1 VKTPVLKNT
10 DRIIC
15 GMLQENA
22 RIPLSAV
29 AEKVELSIPSISEHV
44 RKLEEAGIIQG
55 YTAKLNPLAF
65 DYDITAFIFVT
76 LESSVYYANFIEQ
89 SRLHAE
95 ILECHAITGDA
106 SHLLKIRTKNMVSL
120 EKLLSIVQQ
129 WDGVRRTLTNLVL
142 STHIETLAFDTDAEL
157 LKK

>member
-1 VKTPVLKNT
+1 MKQPVLKNT

-15 GMLQENA
+15 KMLQENA

-29 AEKVELSIPSISEHV
+29 AEKVDLSIPSVSEHV
-44 RKLEEAGIIQG
+44 RKLEEAGVITG

-76 LESSVYYANFIEQ
+76 LESSIYYQNFIEQ
-89 SRLHAE
+89 SRLHQE
-95 ILECHAITGDA
+95 ILECHAITGEA
-106 SHLLKIRTKNMVSL
+106 SHLLKIRTKSMVSL
-120 EKLLSIVQQ
+120 EKLLSTVQQ

-142 STHIETLAFDTDAEL
+142 STHIETLALDTDAEA

>member
-1 VKTPVLKNT
+1 
-10 DRIIC
+10 
-15 GMLQENA
+15 MLQENA
-22 RIPLSAV
+22 RIPLSAL
-29 AEKVELSIPSISEHV
+29 AEQVELSIPSVSEHV
-44 RKLEEAGIIQG
+44 RKLEEAGTIQG
-55 YTAKLNPLAF
+55 YTAKLNPLVF

-76 LESSVYYANFIEQ
+76 LESSVFYANFIEQ
-89 SRLHAE
+89 SRLHRE

-106 SHLLKIRTKNMVSL
+106 SHLLKIRTKSMVSL

-142 STHIETLAFDTDAEL
+142 STHIETLAIDTGAEL